1 MNDPTPLCRHCALC
15 CDGTLFSH
23 GTVEPAER
31 ERTRGVGLP
40 IVTMLDGTTRF
51 EQPCTMLKG
60 HDCGVYQDRPQT
72 CRAFFCDLAKAYQ
85 DDEVTL
91 SEARAAIQDVR
102 AKVWKLNR
110 LLPPQQPGIKER
122 VQARAL
128 EAPRTDELM
137 QALVAVE
144 RELDRR
150 FRGRGGK

>member
-31 ERTRGVGLP
+31 ERVGRVGLP
-40 IVTMLDGTTRF
+40 IVTMLDQTTRF
-51 EQPCTMLKG
+51 EQPCQMLAG
-60 HDCGVYQDRPQT
+60 HDCSIYQDRPQT
-72 CRAFFCDLAKAYQ
+72 CRDFLCDLGKAYQ
-85 DDEVTL
+85 DDELTL
-91 SEARAAIQDVR
+91 SEARAVVQDVR
-102 AKVWKLNR
+102 AKVWQLGR
-110 LLPPQQPGIKER
+110 LLPKPAPGVRER

-128 EAPRTDELM
+128 DAPRTDELM
-137 QALVAVE
+137 RALVAVE

>member
-15 CDGTLFSH
+15 CDGVLFSH

-31 ERTRGVGLP
+31 ERVGRVGLP

-51 EQPCTMLKG
+51 EQPCQRLAGT
-60 HDCGVYQDRPQT
+60 DCSIYLDRPQT
-72 CRAFFCDLAKAYQ
+72 CRDFLCDLGKAYQ
-85 DDEVTL
+85 DDELTL
-91 SEARAAIQDVR
+91 SEARAVVQEVR
-102 AKVWKLNR
+102 AKVWQLGR
-110 LLPPQQPGIKER
+110 LLPKPGPGVRER
-122 VQARAL
+122 IQARAL

-150 FRGRGGK
+150 FRGRKSK